1 MRALDDVVRS
11 GKALYVAVSD
21 TPSWVISS
29 ANMLADLRGW
39 SPFIGLQTRYNL
51 LNRSLESDLQPMC
64 AEHGLGI
71 VPWGVL
77 SEGFLSGKHSKD
89 SSVANAESMRKGQ
102 VNSLFKDP
110 RKWRIL
116 DEIKAITGECDKTS
130 AQVALNWMLQK
141 PGISS
146 PLLGVR
152 TLEQLED
159 NLGAL
164 EFTLSGEQMARLDLV
179 SNPVS
184 WPFPQEVAQ
193 NLNKFVGQ
201 GLAIEVPRQY
211 QALRS
216 LRTSKI

>member
-1 MRALDDVVRS
+1 
-11 GKALYVAVSD
+11 
-21 TPSWVISS
+21 
-29 ANMLADLRGW
+29 MLADLRGW

-89 SSVANAESMRKGQ
+89 KAANADTESMRKGQ

-110 RKWRIL
+110 KNWRIL
-116 DEIKAITGECDKTS
+116 DEVKAIAQECGKTP
-130 AQVALNWMLQK
+130 AQVALNWTLQK
-141 PGISS
+141 PGITS

-179 SNPVS
+179 SNPAA

-201 GLAIEVPRQY
+201 GLAIEVPQQY
-211 QALRS
+211 RALRS